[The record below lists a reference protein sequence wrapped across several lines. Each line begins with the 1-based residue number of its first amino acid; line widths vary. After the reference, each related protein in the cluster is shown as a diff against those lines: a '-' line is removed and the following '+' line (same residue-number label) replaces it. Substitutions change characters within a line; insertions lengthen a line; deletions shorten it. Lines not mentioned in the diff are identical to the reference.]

1 MTAIEKLL
9 AINTVTVIDQNDKHA
24 QQKIDTL
31 EKIHAYYFIKY
42 EIPNIKIGEYCI
54 VL

>member
-1 MTAIEKLL
+1 MKAIDKLR
-9 AINTVTVIDQNDKHA
+9 AINTVTVIDQNDKQA

-42 EIPNIKIGEYCI
+42 EIPNIRIGKYCI